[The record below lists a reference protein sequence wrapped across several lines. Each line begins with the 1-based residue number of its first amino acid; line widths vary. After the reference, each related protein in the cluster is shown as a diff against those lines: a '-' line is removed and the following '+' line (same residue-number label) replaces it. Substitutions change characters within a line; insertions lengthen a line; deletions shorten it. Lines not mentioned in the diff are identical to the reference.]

1 MNKKEPR
8 KEYKDGELNRL
19 KKRIKKLEKENDR
32 LKSELN
38 SYDQAF
44 KKTTKFLRDNTDEIS
59 LENLIQAAK
68 NESSLKEV
76 TEIQEKENS
85 RNCPVCFS
93 SIEPNYV
100 PKVGNII
107 LCKKCNYR
115 TVEKE

>member
-19 KKRIKKLEKENDR
+19 KKRIKKLEKENER

-44 KKTTKFLRDNTDEIS
+44 KKTTKFLKDHTDDIS
-59 LENLIQAAK
+59 LEDLIQAAK
-68 NESSLKEV
+68 NDKSLKEV
-76 TEIQEKENS
+76 QNVKNL
-85 RNCPVCFS
+85 CPICLSDVK
-93 SIEPNYV
+93 INNV

-107 LCKKCNYR
+107 TCTKCSYR
-115 TVEKE
+115 TVEKELNK